1 MKRSI
6 SRMSGFGSDSCLVRV
21 WSVSGLCLVRVQFV
35 FGWIRVRFVFG
46 SVWLVFGFVTG
57 LCLTKSCLIRVW
69 SAFYFLFYSYIFWV
83 LIRIWSY

>member
-6 SRMSGFGSDSCLVRV
+6 SRMSGFGFDSCLVRV
-21 WSVSGLCLVRVQFV
+21 RSVSGSCPICVWVDSCPLR
-35 FGWIRVRFVFG
+35 
-46 SVWLVFGFVTG
+46 VWLVFGFVTG